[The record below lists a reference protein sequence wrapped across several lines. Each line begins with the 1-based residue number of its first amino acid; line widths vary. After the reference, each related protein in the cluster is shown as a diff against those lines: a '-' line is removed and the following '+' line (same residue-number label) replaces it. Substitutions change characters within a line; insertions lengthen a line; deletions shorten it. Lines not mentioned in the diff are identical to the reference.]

1 MSSTS
6 AIIPAWEQK
15 IRDNAAVSVP
25 SHGMISMNSLHTF
38 GTAQFEPSMYKE
50 HYPVPDNV
58 KNQLIGIHIVSVQDS
73 QTAAKICID
82 TIQGLKNTR
91 PDKNVWD
98 GIMTNARETAKQS
111 FSNRFDNAS
120 HEAINIINDLPPVQQ
135 DGAANFFSHGM
146 GIVSRVINEVSYRLA
161 DVDTKDLLEGKW
173 NKLAEVDVN
182 IMAGCSAA
190 IDALNSMF

>member
-6 AIIPAWEQK
+6 ATIPAWKQK
-15 IRDNAAVSVP
+15 IRDNVALSAP
-25 SHGMISMNSLHTF
+25 SHGMISLNSLDTS
-38 GTAQFEPSMYKE
+38 GTTQFEASMYKE
-50 HYPVPDNV
+50 YYPVPDNV
-58 KNQLIGIHIVSVQDS
+58 KNQLSGIHIVSVQNT

-82 TIQGLKNTR
+82 TIQGLKDTQ

-98 GIMTNARETAKQS
+98 GIMRTARETAKQS
-111 FSNRFDNAS
+111 FNNRFDNAS
-120 HEAINIINDLPPVQQ
+120 HEAIDIINDLPPVQQ

-146 GIVSRVINEVSYRLA
+146 GIVSRVINEVSFRLS

-173 NKLAEVDVN
+173 NKLAEVDGNV
-182 IMAGCSAA
+182 MAGCSAA